1 MNVLDRREVGRQCR
15 KVIRARSERW
25 LTWPGG
31 PSDFEEERIMR
42 TSVFLKSLVLTCAV
56 VVSGVAAATAG
67 ATPVAIGTWEP
78 FFFGSTGSTA
88 FGSPFT
94 FTSSGAA
101 VVTVTDAYCRGDRFT
116 VSDGASTLGTTTPV
130 TLDFACN
137 QVVSDPDVALADPGY
152 SSGRFVVG
160 AGAHSVGIV
169 AWPFNGG
176 GTAFLRFDVF
186 SAGMCKN
193 AGWTTF
199 QPAFKNQGDCV
210 SFVATGGRNEPAG

>member
-1 MNVLDRREVGRQCR
+1 
-15 KVIRARSERW
+15 
-25 LTWPGG
+25 
-31 PSDFEEERIMR
+31 MR
-42 TSVFLKSLVLTCAV
+42 TSAFLKSLVFTCTV
-56 VVSGVAAATAG
+56 VVAGVAIATAG
-67 ATPVAIGTWEP
+67 ATPVTLGTWEP
-78 FFFGSTGSTA
+78 FLFGSTESTA
-88 FGSPFT
+88 LGSPFT

-116 VSDGASTLGTTTPV
+116 VSDGTTTLGTTTPV
-130 TLDFACN
+130 ALDFACN

-169 AWPFNGG
+169 ASPFNGG
-176 GTAFLRFDVF
+176 GTAFLRFDIF
-186 SAGMCKN
+186 SVGMCKKG
-193 AGWTTF
+193 GWVAF

>member
-1 MNVLDRREVGRQCR
+1 
-15 KVIRARSERW
+15 
-25 LTWPGG
+25 
-31 PSDFEEERIMR
+31 MR

-56 VVSGVAAATAG
+56 VVSGVSVATAG
-67 ATPVAIGTWEP
+67 ATPIAIGTWEP

-116 VSDGASTLGTTTPV
+116 VSEGTTTLGTTSPV
-130 TLDFACN
+130 AVDLACDPI
-137 QVVSDPDVALADPGY
+137 VSDPDVALADPGY

-160 AGAHSVGIV
+160 GGEHSIGIV
-169 AWPFNGG
+169 ASTSPFGTG
-176 GTAFLRFDVF
+176 GTAFLRFDIF
-186 SAGMCKN
+186 SAAMCKKG
-193 AGWTTF
+193 GWMAF

>member
-1 MNVLDRREVGRQCR
+1 
-15 KVIRARSERW
+15 
-25 LTWPGG
+25 
-31 PSDFEEERIMR
+31 MR

-116 VSDGASTLGTTTPV
+116 VSDGASTLGTTSPV
-130 TLDFACN
+130 AVDLACN
-137 QVVSDPDVALADPGY
+137 PIVSDPDVALADPGY

-160 AGAHSVGIV
+160 AGEHSIGIV
-169 AWPFNGG
+169 ASTSPFGTG
-176 GTAFLRFDVF
+176 GTAFLRFDIF
-186 SAGMCKN
+186 SPGMCKKG
-193 AGWTTF
+193 GWVAF

-210 SFVATGGRNEPAG
+210 SFVATDGRNEPAG